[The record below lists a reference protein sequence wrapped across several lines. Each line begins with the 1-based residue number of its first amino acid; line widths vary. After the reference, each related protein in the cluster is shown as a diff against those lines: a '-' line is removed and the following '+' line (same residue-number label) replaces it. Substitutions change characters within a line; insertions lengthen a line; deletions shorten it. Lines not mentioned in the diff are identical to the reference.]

1 MTIFVHKT
9 VKAALMAAT
18 ALGVTPSYA
27 QVAESGVDARTD
39 SDIIIVTARKKEEN
53 LQSVPVTVSVFG
65 EQLIDD
71 ANIAGLE
78 DLSDFTPG
86 FQLQSAFGRDAD
98 RPIIR
103 GASNI
108 ISSEGK
114 VGFFIDGIPFVG
126 AVTALDLEG
135 FSRVEIIKG
144 PQSAVFGRG
153 TLSGAVNYVS
163 KGAADTIT
171 ADFELTAATFGKY
184 EVYGRIAA
192 PIADGLSAFISGKY
206 NKFDGFYTNSVTGNR
221 LGEETMSLSTG
232 LNYTTDNFDASIM
245 YIRTKD
251 DDDHFAIGLQN
262 STYNNIYTQG
272 SRGYYKGIVS
282 LREPI
287 GLNTDQL
294 ISPGIVRNA
303 DRVLAKATADL
314 GGSGFTATALLGY
327 SAITQRSGT
336 DQTYNDKTALFFS
349 PFVCT
354 LIPNCAFG
362 RTSFNSDIETKREA
376 ISAEFRLA
384 SPQDNAFRVEIGGFL
399 FDDTTKRT
407 AYGRKLTEAGYD
419 QIAETNVVS
428 NVAAFGSV
436 EFDVTDKLTFGGE
449 LRVASDSVGTRPG
462 ASYRLG
468 DLFPSAPLPNRT
480 IVGLGAVR
488 NATFNSI
495 LPRFTLDYQA
505 MDNVLLYGVYSEGN
519 SPGGFNVIGAPNETF
534 EEELLKNY
542 EVGIK
547 ASPLSGLRI
556 NVAGFFNA
564 YSNQV
569 LTGTFTTVTGG
580 VNSYSENVGDTEI
593 WGLEFDASWKVT
605 DFLTLSGTY
614 SYVDAEI
621 IRGTSADQSLL
632 LGGSTG
638 TGTVPNPSGVGTLP
652 TTGGCANP
660 ATTLN
665 VGQRLGDGTLT
676 TAPTACAPFAS
687 VAGKTPPLVS
697 KHQASFSTAVD
708 FPLGNNG
715 WDMFARGDLI
725 YRSSFY
731 AQVHNLAETG
741 DSTKVN
747 FAAGLRNNKYTIRF
761 WVQNAFQDDTPRG
774 ILRYVDFSAPLSNGQ
789 RPRAFA
795 ITPPER
801 RQFGLTLSG
810 SF

>member
-505 MDNVLLYGVYSEGN
+505 MDNVLLYG
-519 SPGGFNVIGAPNETF
+519 
-534 EEELLKNY
+534 
-542 EVGIK
+542 
-547 ASPLSGLRI
+547 
-556 NVAGFFNA
+556 
-564 YSNQV
+564 
-569 LTGTFTTVTGG
+569 
-580 VNSYSENVGDTEI
+580 
-593 WGLEFDASWKVT
+593 
-605 DFLTLSGTY
+605 
-614 SYVDAEI
+614 
-621 IRGTSADQSLL
+621 
-632 LGGSTG
+632 
-638 TGTVPNPSGVGTLP
+638 
-652 TTGGCANP
+652 C
-660 ATTLN
+660 
-665 VGQRLGDGTLT
+665 
-676 TAPTACAPFAS
+676 
-687 VAGKTPPLVS
+687 
-697 KHQASFSTAVD
+697 
-708 FPLGNNG
+708 
-715 WDMFARGDLI
+715 
-725 YRSSFY
+725 
-731 AQVHNLAETG
+731 
-741 DSTKVN
+741 
-747 FAAGLRNNKYTIRF
+747 
-761 WVQNAFQDDTPRG
+761 
-774 ILRYVDFSAPLSNGQ
+774 
-789 RPRAFA
+789 
-795 ITPPER
+795 
-801 RQFGLTLSG
+801 
-810 SF
+810 